1 VDIIASRRFK
11 LKDTVAR
18 GAIRREYVMRHVALA
33 CFAFSLCAWPASAQ
47 ITWGYRLPAGISLG
61 SAATTF
67 ESGTTRTSETF
78 AGPSDLEGISAAFA
92 LPTALANPNPPEPP
106 QGVYGVF
113 PKYDWEVSAGYTFLR
128 FYEVPGVSENA
139 NGAYGSVV
147 YYLKDWIGA
156 EGEVNAAFGTLSGS
170 TCHFALPAGGV
181 RLRWPLSG
189 GIEIWGHALAGV
201 SNLSQTPY
209 GKSTAFAYEAGAG
222 VEIRT
227 HRRWAYRIE
236 GDAVGTF
243 FFNTYQVSPKVSAG
257 VVYKF

>member
-1 VDIIASRRFK
+1 M
-11 LKDTVAR
+11 T
-18 GAIRREYVMRHVALA
+18 RHLVLA
-33 CFAFSLCAWPASAQ
+33 CLAFSLSAWTVSAQ
-47 ITWGYRLPAGISLG
+47 INSGYRLPGSISLDPTP
-61 SAATTF
+61 TTF
-67 ESGTTRTSETF
+67 GSSWT
-78 AGPSDLEGISAAFA
+78 PSATIAPPSNLEGAGTSVAVLAAA
-92 LPTALANPNPPEPP
+92 ADPNPPEPP

-113 PKYDWEVSAGYTFLR
+113 PKFDWEASAGYTFLR
-128 FYEVPGVSENA
+128 FYEAPRTTPNT

-147 YYLKDWIGA
+147 YYVKDWIGA

-170 TCHFALPAGGV
+170 TSHFVLPGGGV
-181 RLRWPLSG
+181 RLRWPMSG

-201 SNLSQTPY
+201 SNLSPETPY
-209 GKSTAFAYEAGAG
+209 GKSTTFAYEAGAG
-222 VEIRT
+222 IEIRT

>member
-1 VDIIASRRFK
+1 
-11 LKDTVAR
+11 
-18 GAIRREYVMRHVALA
+18 MRHVALA
-33 CFAFSLCAWPASAQ
+33 CLAFSVCAWTASAQ
-47 ITWGYRLPAGISLG
+47 INSGYRLPASISLG
-61 SAATTF
+61 SAATAF
-67 ESGTTRTSETF
+67 EPGTTPGNDTF
-78 AGPSDLEGISAAFA
+78 AAPPNLKVVGTAVA
-92 LPTALANPNPPEPP
+92 LPAALADPNPPEPP

-113 PKYDWEVSAGYTFLR
+113 PKYDWEVSVGYTFLR

-147 YYLKDWIGA
+147 YYVKDWIGA
-156 EGEVNAAFGTLSGS
+156 EGEVNATFGTLSSS
-170 TCHFALPAGGV
+170 TSHFVMPAGGV

-201 SNLSQTPY
+201 ANLSQTPY
-209 GKSTAFAYEAGAG
+209 GKSTAFAYEAGGG

-236 GDAVGTF
+236 GDAVGTL